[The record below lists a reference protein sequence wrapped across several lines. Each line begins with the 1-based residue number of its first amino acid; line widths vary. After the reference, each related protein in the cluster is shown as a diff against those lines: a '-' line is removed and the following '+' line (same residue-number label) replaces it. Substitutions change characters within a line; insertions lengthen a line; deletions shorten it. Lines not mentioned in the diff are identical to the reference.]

1 MLRTLAVSASYGL
14 LPVLNGI
21 DLSVA
26 PGEVVGLLA
35 LRPPARR
42 RCCASSPAA

>member
-1 MLRTLAVSASYGL
+1 MLRTMAVSAGYGL

-26 PGEVVGLLA
+26 
-35 LRPPARR
+35 
-42 RCCASSPAA
+42 